1 MRSSTFQRGRIH
13 GKAQSDR
20 RRVVIPRPFAILMPL
35 DYYMIVLLWVCIYHA
50 YVPLCIVF
58 ARVQQPLRCS

>member
-13 GKAQSDR
+13 GKAQSDC

-35 DYYMIVLLWVCIYHA
+35 DYYMIVLLGFA
-50 YVPLCIVF
+50 YIMHMSHF
-58 ARVQQPLRCS
+58 A